1 MNLYNNNYFQSDEF
15 RYLNENI
22 FNSKII
28 EIGEKNFFLLRNTFK
43 LKNKI
48 LTKFNFG
55 TEFRGILEFIGQP
68 VNINYENYDQKLKNF
83 LNITQEIIK
92 VYNPGIII
100 FRTLDIEEKNKYHS
114 VNNIF
119 ENFGYR
125 CRPWNTN
132 IIDLHDVNK
141 RYKEFK
147 YNTRREIKI
156 IKELEPQVEKLDSFD
171 QYKVFL
177 DYFFSSDG
185 HSDYP
190 NKKKYY
196 KIETWK
202 NLKKN
207 HVFFLLKINEKV
219 YATFAIRIFKSRAY
233 WCMVSRVKKCKYSL
247 HAYAI
252 NFLFNFLE
260 KQNVQY
266 LDLAGFNPYPKNTK
280 EKGIKFFKEKFK
292 GNIIYQPTFI
302 LDNTSIVKKIR
313 FASNFFKRHKTF
325 PDEPLI

>member
-1 MNLYNNNYFQSDEF
+1 M
-15 RYLNENI
+15 
-22 FNSKII
+22 
-28 EIGEKNFFLLRNTFK
+28 RNTFK

-68 VNINYENYDQKLKNF
+68 VNINYENYFQKLKNF

-156 IKELEPQVEKLDSFD
+156 IKEIEPQVEKLDSFD
-171 QYKVFL
+171 QYKIFL
-177 DYFFSSDG
+177 NYFSIQMDIQTTPIEKNITWEILG
-185 HSDYP
+185 
-190 NKKKYY
+190 
-196 KIETWK
+196 KI
-202 NLKKN
+202 
-207 HVFFLLKINEKV
+207 
-219 YATFAIRIFKSRAY
+219 
-233 WCMVSRVKKCKYSL
+233 
-247 HAYAI
+247 
-252 NFLFNFLE
+252 
-260 KQNVQY
+260 
-266 LDLAGFNPYPKNTK
+266 
-280 EKGIKFFKEKFK
+280 
-292 GNIIYQPTFI
+292 
-302 LDNTSIVKKIR
+302 
-313 FASNFFKRHKTF
+313 
-325 PDEPLI
+325 

>member
-28 EIGEKNFFLLRNTFK
+28 EIAEKNFFLLRNTFK

-100 FRTLDIEEKNKYHS
+100 FRTLDIDEKNKYHS

-132 IIDLHDVNK
+132 IIDLHDENK

-156 IKELEPQVEKLDSFD
+156 
-171 QYKVFL
+171 
-177 DYFFSSDG
+177 FF
-185 HSDYP
+185 Y
-190 NKKKYY
+190 
-196 KIETWK
+196 
-202 NLKKN
+202 
-207 HVFFLLKINEKV
+207 
-219 YATFAIRIFKSRAY
+219 
-233 WCMVSRVKKCKYSL
+233 
-247 HAYAI
+247 
-252 NFLFNFLE
+252 
-260 KQNVQY
+260 
-266 LDLAGFNPYPKNTK
+266 
-280 EKGIKFFKEKFK
+280 
-292 GNIIYQPTFI
+292 
-302 LDNTSIVKKIR
+302 
-313 FASNFFKRHKTF
+313 
-325 PDEPLI
+325 